1 MAYIDTSVLVPYY
14 HPESLS
20 ASAQEALEEI
30 DQPTISPL
38 VELEFCSAFAIK
50 ARTGEL
56 DEASA
61 RRILEA
67 LRTHIEEGRYSVVAL
82 EAADYALARQWIS
95 RLSIPLRAPDALH
108 LAAAFT
114 NDLTLLTADR
124 ALANSARHFGVEHEL
139 IG

>member
-20 ASAQEALEEI
+20 ASAQKALEKI

-56 DEASA
+56 DAASA
-61 RRILEA
+61 RRILEG
-67 LRTHIEEGRYSVVAL
+67 LRTHIEEGRYAVVAL
-82 EAADYALARQWIS
+82 AAADYALARQWIA
-95 RLSIPLRAPDALH
+95 RLSSPLRAPDALH
-108 LAAAFT
+108 MAAAFAK
-114 NDLTLLTADR
+114 NLTLLTADR
-124 ALANSARHFGVEHEL
+124 ALAKSAREFGVRCQL
-139 IG
+139 VS